1 MPSVSTLLQTLLY
14 SAAAFLPWLVVTY
27 YPFRKQLRLPTL
39 VVALFAAILA
49 AGRVALDLSA
59 ATNPEGGSLVS
70 LGILT
75 LAYVICFFLSVK
87 GSLSEMVLVL
97 ALTTLLGLGCSAL
110 ASAVQPDGLGY
121 TLALLVISSLAAL
134 LFCPLYRIAK
144 EKLDVL
150 LEKLDAQEGDSASA
164 PEDAT
169 SSKLPKDAAADQPAK
184 AEPQHKFRLPWKKQE
199 DQATQPTDVEPV
211 SETPVATPPESI
223 PAPAAPAVA
232 ASPAEPVQE
241 EPPAP
246 AEPSAPVAAP
256 VAEPAPVVKPEPDE
270 PSSDAYLE
278 QLRSMQFTSLNA
290 RILESRQLRKDLR
303 RQIDTMTEC
312 LNTKNYERLQA
323 MLHAMRQQFSTTSYS
338 SNAALS
344 APLDYYSQL
353 ARSRG
358 IPMNIDVQLPENSFT
373 SIDPADLILILG
385 NLLDNALDACKAQHE
400 GPRRIQVAISMGEHS
415 IGLVVK
421 NTCSH
426 AAKCN
431 AQGEY
436 LSDKYEG
443 PGAGLLMVRTI
454 AQRCNGSVSID
465 TTDTSFTVRVRLNA

>member
-278 QLRSMQFTSLNA
+278 QLRSMQFTSLNT
-290 RILESRQLRKDLR
+290 RILESRKTRKELR
-303 RQIDTMTEC
+303 RQIDTMNDC
-312 LNTKNYERLQA
+312 LNTGNYDRLRA
-323 MLHAMRQQFSTTSYS
+323 MLMAMRQQFSTASYG
-338 SNAALS
+338 SNPALS
-344 APLDYYSQL
+344 APLDYYTHIAQ
-353 ARSRG
+353 SRG
-358 IPMNIDVQLPENSFT
+358 IAMDVELNQKGDPQIDA
-373 SIDPADLILILG
+373 ADLIVILG